1 MKRSRAGVATG
12 LLLTTAAALTVPAL
26 AQPSRKQPA
35 QPAQPAEP
43 TPPPPTQGAEPAA
56 TLTLPDVLQHAV
68 RQSPQLATARIEV
81 EVAEAGFLEATGL
94 EDFLFNATGTYLRR
108 RTEPTGEN
116 VFGANDQDLF
126 TGSMTLSKL
135 LWTGGRISLSGDVTR
150 NKAPFFV
157 LGEGETPS
165 TSVIGTDS
173 TSSVTAQIQQPL
185 LRGRGETT
193 TRVSR
198 IRARFAEEQARL
210 QREVVGRTVVR
221 DLIAAYWEVAYAWGD
236 LEIRRSSLDLARERR
251 RLTDASVRGGAT
263 APTEVLAVDQVI
275 AQREEDVVVAEL
287 AVTERSL
294 ELRRLAGLEIAPD
307 QIDVRTGAPLA
318 ADVKTVEM
326 AAVVGQAIEASPEIA
341 VLESRERGA
350 QIEVDVTDN
359 GLLPRLDLR
368 VYGGPLGSGV
378 EIDDAVRDL
387 GNGYQVGGEL
397 VLEHW
402 LGNNAAQGASRRT
415 QAERQRVKVD
425 LADVRRQI
433 AQSAA
438 QAVALAKSAEKRM
451 QLSRTAIDLTQR
463 NIKAETGRF
472 ELGKS
477 SNFDVLLRQEE
488 HTQARLRYAR
498 AAADYLRAAAFLE
511 ALTGEILPRY
521 GIKME

>member
-12 LLLTTAAALTVPAL
+12 LLLTTAAALSVPAG

-35 QPAQPAEP
+35 QPAEPTTEP
-43 TPPPPTQGAEPAA
+43 TPPPPTEGAEPAA

-68 RQSPQLATARIEV
+68 RQSPQLASASIDV
-81 EVAEAGFLEATGL
+81 DVAVAGYLEATGL
-94 EDFLFNATGTYLRR
+94 EDFLVNATGAYLRR
-108 RTEPTGEN
+108 RTEPIDDDP
-116 VFGANDQDLF
+116 FADADLDQW
-126 TGSMTLSKL
+126 TGSLALSKL
-135 LWTGGRISLSGDVTR
+135 LWTGGTVSLRADTQRDRGPIFDLTGM
-150 NKAPFFV
+150 AA
-157 LGEGETPS
+157 
-165 TSVIGTDS
+165 IGVQA
-173 TSSVTAQIQQPL
+173 TSSITAQIQQPL

-193 TRVSR
+193 TRVTRS
-198 IRARFAEEQARL
+198 RARLAEEQARL
-210 QREVVGRTVVR
+210 QREVAGRTVVR
-221 DLIAAYWEVAYAWGD
+221 DLIASYWEVAYAWAD

-275 AQREEDVVVAEL
+275 AGREEDVVVAEL

-294 ELRRLAGLEIAPD
+294 ELRRLAGLEIAPE
-307 QIDVRTGAPLA
+307 QIDVRTGAPLS
-318 ADVKTVEM
+318 ADVKSVEM
-326 AAVVGQAIEASPEIA
+326 ANVIGLAIQQSPEIA
-341 VLESRERGA
+341 VLQSRERGA
-350 QIEVDVTDN
+350 QLEVDVTDN

-368 VYGGPLGSGV
+368 VYGGPFGAG
-378 EIDDAVRDL
+378 DDIGESFENIRD
-387 GNGYQVGGEL
+387 GYVVGGEV

-402 LGNNAAQGASRRT
+402 LGNNGAQGRSARA
-415 QAERQRVKVD
+415 QAERRRVKVD
-425 LADVRRQI
+425 MADVRRQI
-433 AQSAA
+433 AQAAA

-521 GIKME
+521 GIKMQ

>member
-35 QPAQPAEP
+35 QPAQPVEP
-43 TPPPPTQGAEPAA
+43 TPPPPTQGAEPAD

-68 RQSPQLATARIEV
+68 RQSPQLASASIDV
-81 EVAEAGFLEATGL
+81 EVAEAGYLEATGL
-94 EDFLFNATGTYLRR
+94 EDILFNATGAYLRR
-108 RTEPTGEN
+108 RTEPFEGDP
-116 VFGANDQDLF
+116 FSQSDLDQW
-126 TGSMTLSKL
+126 TGSISLSKL
-135 LWTGGRISLSGDVTR
+135 LWTGGTISLRADTER
-150 NKAPFFV
+150 NRLPIFV
-157 LGEGETPS
+157 GLDS
-165 TSVIGTDS
+165 AVIGTQA
-173 TSSVTAQIQQPL
+173 TTSVTAQIQQPL
-185 LRGRGETT
+185 LRGRGGTV
-193 TRVSR
+193 TRVTR
-198 IRARFAEEQARL
+198 TRAELAEEQARL
-210 QREVVGRTVVR
+210 QREATGRTVIR

-307 QIDVRTGAPLA
+307 QIDIRTGAPLS
-318 ADVKTVEM
+318 ADVKAVEM
-326 AAVVGQAIEASPEIA
+326 NAVVSQAIEESPEIA
-341 VLESRERGA
+341 VLQSQERGA
-350 QIEVDVTDN
+350 QLEVDVTDN

-368 VYGGPLGSGV
+368 VYGGPFGSGE
-378 EIDDAVRDL
+378 EIGESIENIRD
-387 GNGYQVGGEL
+387 GYVVGGEV

-402 LGNNAAQGASRRT
+402 LGNNGAQGRSARA
-415 QAERQRVKVD
+415 QAERRRVKVNM
-425 LADVRRQI
+425 ADVRRQI
-433 AQSAA
+433 VQAAA

-451 QLSRTAIDLTQR
+451 QLSRTAIDLTDR

-498 AAADYLRAAAFLE
+498 AATDYLRAAAFLE

-521 GIKME
+521 GIKMK

>member
-12 LLLTTAAALTVPAL
+12 LLLTTAAALAVPAL

-35 QPAQPAEP
+35 QPAPTTEP

-56 TLTLPDVLQHAV
+56 TLTLPEVLEHAV
-68 RQSPQLATARIEV
+68 RQSPQLANARIDV
-81 EVAEAGFLEATGL
+81 EVAEAGYLEATGL
-94 EDFLFNATGTYLRR
+94 EDFLLNVTGLFERQHYDSADDNF
-108 RTEPTGEN
+108 PASDEN
-116 VFGANDQDLF
+116 LF
-126 TGSMTLSKL
+126 QGSIALSKL
-135 LWTGGRISLSGDVTR
+135 LWTGGSVSLRGDTRRGTFSGDE
-150 NKAPFFV
+150 NAPGMDV
-157 LGEGETPS
+157 GNNA
-165 TSVIGTDS
+165 
-173 TSSVTAQIQQPL
+173 SSSITLQIQQPL

-193 TRVSR
+193 TRAAR
-198 IRARFAEEQARL
+198 TRAQFAEEQARL
-210 QREVVGRTVVR
+210 QREVAGRTVVR

-307 QIDVRTGAPLA
+307 QIDVRTGAPLSV
-318 ADVKTVEM
+318 DVKSVEM
-326 AAVVGQAIEASPEIA
+326 TAVVTQAIEQSPEIA
-341 VLESRERGA
+341 VLQSQERGA
-350 QIEVDVTDN
+350 QLEVEVTDN

-368 VYGGPLGSGV
+368 VYGGPFGVGPELGDSL
-378 EIDDAVRDL
+378 ENIRD
-387 GNGYQVGGEL
+387 GYVVGGEV

-402 LGNNAAQGASRRT
+402 LGNNGAQGRSRRA
-415 QAERQRVKVD
+415 QAERQRVKVNI
-425 LADVRRQI
+425 ADIRRQI
-433 AQSAA
+433 VQSAA
-438 QAVALAKSAEKRM
+438 QAGALAKSAEKRM

-511 ALTGEILPRY
+511 ALTGEILTRY
-521 GIKME
+521 GIKMQ